1 MIHYNK
7 SVFSVKRIEC
17 DGEFKSVMHEVS
29 DDMGIEIKYSNTDYH
44 FPESDRN
51 NRVIKER
58 FRIAYHWCPY
68 K

>member
-29 DDMGIEIKYSNTDYH
+29 DDMGIEMNYEN
-44 FPESDRN
+44 P
-51 NRVIKER
+51 
-58 FRIAYHWCPY
+58 
-68 K
+68 